1 MYYMMNVQD
10 IRETLAKKFAE
21 NEFVIDKSGVKTVEI
36 APVMFKADEALIF
49 GKLNQDYIERELKWY
64 LSQSRYVADIPGK
77 TPLIWEAVADEN
89 GMINSNYGWAILSEE
104 NGDQFANVFMHLL
117 ENPYTRRANM
127 IYTRPSMH
135 TDYNANG
142 MSDFMCTNNVQYQIR
157 DGKLNATVHMRSND
171 AIFGYRNDWAWQ
183 DYVLDRLVGK
193 LKSRGMTVEKGDIY
207 WVADS
212 LHLYQ
217 RHFYLIEDYI
227 REMGN
232 S

>member
-1 MYYMMNVQD
+1 MRYMAVQD

-89 GMINSNYGWAILSEE
+89 GMINSNYGWAIFSEE
-104 NGDQFANVFMHLL
+104 NGNQFANVVKHLI

-157 DGKLNATVHMRSND
+157 DGKLNAVVHMRSND

-183 DYVLDRLVGK
+183 DYVLSRLVDT
-193 LKSRGMTVEKGDIY
+193 LQSHEIMVEKGDIY

-212 LHLYQ
+212 LHVYQ
-217 RHFYLIEDYI
+217 RHFGLIEQYI
-227 REMGN
+227 AQ
-232 S
+232 

>member
-1 MYYMMNVQD
+1 MRYMAVQD
-10 IRETLAKKFAE
+10 IRETLARKFSE
-21 NEFVIDKSGVKTVEI
+21 NEFVTDKSGVKTVEI

-89 GMINSNYGWAILSEE
+89 GMINSNYGWAIFSEE
-104 NGDQFANVFMHLL
+104 NGNQFANVVKHLI

-157 DGKLNATVHMRSND
+157 DGKLNAVVHMRSND

-183 DYVLDRLVGK
+183 DYVLSRLVDT
-193 LKSRGMTVEKGDIY
+193 LQSHEIMVEKGDIY
-207 WVADS
+207 WCADS
-212 LHLYQ
+212 LHVYQ
-217 RHFYLIEDYI
+217 RHFGLIEQYI
-227 REMGN
+227 AQ
-232 S
+232 

>member
-1 MYYMMNVQD
+1 MRYMAVQD

-89 GMINSNYGWAILSEE
+89 GMINSNYGWAIFSEE
-104 NGDQFANVFMHLL
+104 NGNQFANVVKHLI

-157 DGKLNATVHMRSND
+157 DGKLNAVVHMRSND

-183 DYVLDRLVGK
+183 DYVLSRLVDT
-193 LKSRGMTVEKGDIY
+193 LQSHEIMVEKGDIY
-207 WVADS
+207 WCADS
-212 LHLYQ
+212 LHVYQ
-217 RHFYLIEDYI
+217 RHFGLIEQYI
-227 REMGN
+227 AQ
-232 S
+232 

>member
-89 GMINSNYGWAILSEE
+89 GMINSNYGWAIFSEE
-104 NGDQFANVFMHLL
+104 NGNQFANVVKHLI

-157 DGKLNATVHMRSND
+157 DGKLNAVVHMRSND

-183 DYVLDRLVGK
+183 DYVLSRLVDT
-193 LKSRGMTVEKGDIY
+193 LQSHEIMVEKGDIY
-207 WVADS
+207 WCADS
-212 LHLYQ
+212 LHVYQ
-217 RHFYLIEDYI
+217 RHFGLIEQYI
-227 REMGN
+227 AQ
-232 S
+232 